1 MKIRPFKKSDATAL
15 ATIFHTSVHKAAT
28 KDYSHEQ
35 VMVWSPAKPAP
46 ETYLQKAQ
54 DRIIFVAEDDSG
66 QIIGYGDLELN
77 GHIDH
82 LYTHPDWVGTGVGT
96 AVYQALEAAARKKGM
111 VLLFVEASESAR
123 YLFER
128 QGFHID
134 NRNDFSI
141 NNVPIHNYRMTKQL
155 A

>member
-15 ATIFHTSVHKAAT
+15 ATIFHTSVHKAAI

-96 AVYQALEAAARKKGM
+96 AVYQALEAAARKRGWCYCLSKQANRR
-111 VLLFVEASESAR
+111 VI
-123 YLFER
+123 YL
-128 QGFHID
+128 
-134 NRNDFSI
+134 
-141 NNVPIHNYRMTKQL
+141 NVKVFTLITVTTSV
-155 A
+155 